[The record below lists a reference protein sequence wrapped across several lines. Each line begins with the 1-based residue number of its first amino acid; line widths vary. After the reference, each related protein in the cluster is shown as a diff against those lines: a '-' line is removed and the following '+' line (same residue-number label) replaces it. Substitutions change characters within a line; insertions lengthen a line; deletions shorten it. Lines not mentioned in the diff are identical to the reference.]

1 MLQLV
6 SGLTR
11 RLLIL
16 KSMTTDSAWL
26 FTSVCGANP
35 LRNLEKAMNRRKDE
49 AASATGR
56 KQHQKLKKDGPT
68 GEAAGSTTA
77 TFGF

>member
-1 MLQLV
+1 MAMMIMLQLM

-35 LRNLEKAMNRRKDE
+35 LRNLENRMKDDE
-49 AASATGR
+49 AAGR
-56 KQHQKLKKDGPT
+56 KQKKVPGL
-68 GEAAGSTTA
+68 
-77 TFGF
+77 GFRVSVVFIGTRNRMP